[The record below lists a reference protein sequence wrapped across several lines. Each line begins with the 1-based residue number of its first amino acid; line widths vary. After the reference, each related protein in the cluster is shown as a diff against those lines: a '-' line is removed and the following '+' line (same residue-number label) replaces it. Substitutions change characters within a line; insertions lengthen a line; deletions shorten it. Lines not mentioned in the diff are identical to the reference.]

1 MNPRVSVIIPTYNR
15 RAVLLE
21 SIASVQQQTFSDL
34 EILVC
39 DDGSTDGSREAV
51 QAIAAA
57 DGRVRWI
64 AGGHCGFPGTVRNRG
79 IRAARG
85 EWIAFQDSD
94 DLWIATKLEKQLAV
108 LNAAPE
114 AQFIYSHAAALR
126 PDGSRIRMTPFR
138 IRRQG
143 RVFETLLMYSVVHA
157 QTVLV
162 RRSLL
167 ERVGLFNEDM
177 QLRIA
182 EDYEL
187 FLRLAAE
194 TPFHF
199 VEEELVLYRT
209 QADSISADL
218 FDGIDQFER
227 VLKAV
232 IARFRVPDAIACE
245 ALCRIELRRY
255 KHHLLRNYPRNV
267 RMQDLRAA
275 LEKCPRSAL
284 ARVLQAT
291 EALRCANWLKR
302 LLTVQARSSA

>member
-1 MNPRVSVIIPTYNR
+1 MNPCVSVVIPTYNR
-15 RAVLLE
+15 KTVLLE
-21 SIASVQQQTFSDL
+21 SIASVQQQTFGDL

-51 QAIAAA
+51 LALAAA
-57 DGRVRWI
+57 DQRVRWL
-64 AGGHCGFPGTVRNRG
+64 AGEHCGYPGTVRNRG

-85 EWIAFQDSD
+85 DWIAFQDSD
-94 DLWIATKLEKQLAV
+94 DLWVPAKLEKQFSV
-108 LNAAPE
+108 LRNAPD
-114 AQFIYSHAAALR
+114 AQFIYSHAAAVL
-126 PDGSRIRMTPFR
+126 PDGRAVRMTPFR

-167 ERVGLFNEDM
+167 DRVGYFNEDM
-177 QLRIA
+177 HLRIG

-194 TPFHF
+194 APFQF
-199 VEEELVLYRT
+199 IAEDLVFYRT
-209 QADSISADL
+209 QADSVSADL
-218 FDGIDQFER
+218 FGGIDQFER

-232 IARFRVPDAIACE
+232 IARYRVSDALARE

-255 KHHLLRNYPRNV
+255 KHHLLRNYPRDT

-275 LEKCPRSAL
+275 LARRPESPSARILLLAEFLGCAGWLRRILTAQARRSA
-284 ARVLQAT
+284 
-291 EALRCANWLKR
+291 
-302 LLTVQARSSA
+302 